1 MYIFKKKCA
10 LFRIINS
17 KIFDLIVYSFTF
29 AKIKYF
35 IYERAYLKRYYK
47 RR

>member
-1 MYIFKKKCA
+1 MYALALHTSKMYIFKKKHP

-29 AKIKYF
+29 AK
-35 IYERAYLKRYYK
+35 
-47 RR
+47 